1 MTTRQFCLAALIWTA
16 AWSSTAHAQNYPDRT
31 VQIVVSYPAGSPPD
45 TIARILS
52 AAMQESFKQNV
63 VVENRSGGGGNI
75 GAAAVAKAVPDGYT
89 LLVSANG
96 PVAVNKALYDN
107 MPYDPE
113 RDLAAVSLLVSAPLV
128 LVVDPSLPIKSLDE
142 FIVFARQNPNKFSY
156 ATTGTGSAVHLTM
169 ELLRTRQNL
178 DVVHVPYRG
187 SAEAINDITT
197 SRIQGMFAIASG
209 VVAQVKAGR
218 LRAIAVTGKTRLPV
232 LPDVPSTHEPVTGKT
247 RLPVLPDVPSTHELG
262 QPELESAAW
271 IGLLAPAGTPGAIIE
286 RVQAETSKALKHP
299 QTVEKLQQQGYEIV
313 ANTPAEF
320 KAFIRQETEK
330 WTAVIKQVGAKAQ

>member
-16 AWSSTAHAQNYPDRT
+16 AWISTAHAQNYPDRT

-107 MPYDPE
+107 MPYDSE
-113 RDLAAVSLLVSAPLV
+113 RDLAAISLLVSAPLV

-232 LPDVPSTHEPVTGKT
+232 LPDVPSTHE
-247 RLPVLPDVPSTHELG
+247 LG

>member
-1 MTTRQFCLAALIWTA
+1 MTTRQFCLAALIWTV
-16 AWSSTAHAQNYPDRT
+16 AWSSIAHAQNYPDRT

-52 AAMQESFKQNV
+52 AAMQDSFKQNV

-107 MPYDPE
+107 MPYDSE

-232 LPDVPSTHEPVTGKT
+232 LPDVPSTHE
-247 RLPVLPDVPSTHELG
+247 LG

-330 WTAVIKQVGAKAQ
+330 WTAVIKQVGAKVQ

>member
-1 MTTRQFCLAALIWTA
+1 
-16 AWSSTAHAQNYPDRT
+16 
-31 VQIVVSYPAGSPPD
+31 VVSYPAGSPPD

-107 MPYDPE
+107 MPYDSE
-113 RDLAAVSLLVSAPLV
+113 RDLAAISLLVSAPLV

-187 SAEAINDITT
+187 SADAINDITT

-218 LRAIAVTGKTRLPV
+218 LRAIA
-232 LPDVPSTHEPVTGKT
+232 VTGKT

>member
-1 MTTRQFCLAALIWTA
+1 MNTRQFCLAALIWTA
-16 AWSSTAHAQNYPDRT
+16 AWSSTAHAQSYPDRT

-107 MPYDPE
+107 MPYDSE
-113 RDLAAVSLLVSAPLV
+113 RDLAAISLLVSAPLV

-187 SAEAINDITT
+187 SADAINDITT

-218 LRAIAVTGKTRLPV
+218 LRAIA
-232 LPDVPSTHEPVTGKT
+232 VTGKT